1 MTRQEAARWWL
12 EIRDGQGVDRAKFRD
27 AIARG
32 SVAEHLWN
40 DGAFTLGVEYGVLMG
55 LAEAFGLTDDNVRG
69 EGA

>member
-12 EIRDGQGVDRAKFRD
+12 EIREGQGVDRGKYRD
-27 AIARG
+27 AIALG
-32 SVAEHLWN
+32 GVVKFCGN
-40 DGAFTLGVEYGVLMG
+40 DGRFTLGVEYGVLMA